1 MSWSVG
7 IGIAVAAFL
16 LAVGGVLWSE
26 AGAAIFIETA
36 IAGIVNC
43 I

>member
-1 MSWSVG
+1 MTWP
-7 IGIAVAAFL
+7 IGLFVAAAAFL
-16 LAVGGVLWSE
+16 ITLGGVLWSE

>member
-1 MSWSVG
+1 MTWPVG
-7 IGIAVAAFL
+7 VGIAVAAFL
-16 LAVGGVLWSE
+16 VALGGVLWSE